1 MLTLYHIVSV
11 LGHIASP
18 MFFIFGVIG
27 FIVVAY
33 TNNKKINSAVCDT
46 ICAICGF
53 GICISIII
61 GLIVFIFS
69 IIFGVTTHSSIKK
82 IYPDAHNF
90 HYIKHMDLS
99 SFDYDNDTIYY
110 KYDSSKNRI
119 VIYDIDM
126 DKENIINDAL

>member
-11 LGHIASP
+11 LGHIAGP

-61 GLIVFIFS
+61 GLIVGYCAFPYQSRARETFFKAFWI
-69 IIFGVTTHSSIKK
+69 TTCIAWVISL
-82 IYPDAHNF
+82 F
-90 HYIKHMDLS
+90 
-99 SFDYDNDTIYY
+99 
-110 KYDSSKNRI
+110 I
-119 VIYDIDM
+119 VI
-126 DKENIINDAL
+126 IISSSTNV